1 MKELLLALC
10 LALMLEGLVYA
21 LFPNGMRRMLKTFL
35 EASEAAIRMTGL
47 GAAAIGLGLIWLIR

>member
-10 LALMLEGLVYA
+10 LAMMLEGLIYA
-21 LFPNGMRRMLKTFL
+21 LFPNGMRRLMQVFL

-47 GAAAIGLGLIWLIR
+47 GAAAVGLGLIWLIR

>member
-10 LALMLEGLVYA
+10 LALMLEGLIYA
-21 LFPNGMRRMLKTFL
+21 LFPNGMRRLLKTFL
-35 EASEAAIRMTGL
+35 EASETAIRLTGL

>member
-10 LALMLEGLVYA
+10 LAIMLEGLIYA
-21 LFPNGMRRMLKTFL
+21 LFPNGMRRLMQVFL

-47 GAAAIGLGLIWLIR
+47 GAAAVGLGLIWLIR

>member
-10 LALMLEGLVYA
+10 LAIALEGMIYA
-21 LFPNGMRRMLKTFL
+21 LFPNGMRRLLQTFL

-47 GAAAIGLGLIWLIR
+47 GAAAVGIGLIWLIR

>member
-10 LALMLEGLVYA
+10 LAMVLEGLIYA
-21 LFPNGMRRMLKTFL
+21 LFPNGMRRLMQVFL

-47 GAAAIGLGLIWLIR
+47 GAAAVGLGLIWLIR